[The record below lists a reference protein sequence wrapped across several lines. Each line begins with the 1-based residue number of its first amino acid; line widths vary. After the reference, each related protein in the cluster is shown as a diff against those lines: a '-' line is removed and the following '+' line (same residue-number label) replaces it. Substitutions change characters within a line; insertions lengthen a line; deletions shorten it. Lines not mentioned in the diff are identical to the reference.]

1 MHKRIID
8 GALTISS
15 VRVEYENDTESK
27 RIKFAFV
34 VWIGESCK
42 VMRKA
47 KVSIQS
53 GNVRKVL
60 AHHSITV
67 DAREAADLNEKD
79 IIIRLRKAGGADYNN
94 QTRS

>member
-1 MHKRIID
+1 
-8 GALTISS
+8 
-15 VRVEYENDTESK
+15 VRVEYANDTESK

-34 VWIGESCK
+34 VWIGERCK

-67 DAREAADLNEKD
+67 DARDLSDLNERE
-79 IIIRLRKAGGADYNN
+79 IVVRLRKAGGADYNGSS
-94 QTRS
+94 RA

>member
-1 MHKRIID
+1 MNWYATAK
-8 GALTISS
+8 SS
-15 VRVEYENDTESK
+15 LRVEYANDTESK
-27 RIKFAFV
+27 RIKFAFI

-60 AHHSITV
+60 SHHSITV
-67 DAREAADLNEKD
+67 DARDSSDLNEKD
-79 IIIRLRKAGGADYNN
+79 IVVRLRKAGGADYNN

>member
-1 MHKRIID
+1 M
-8 GALTISS
+8 
-15 VRVEYENDTESK
+15 RVEYANDTESK

-67 DAREAADLNEKD
+67 DARDLSDLNEKE
-79 IIIRLRKAGGADYNN
+79 IVIRLRKAGGADYNGSS
-94 QTRS
+94 RA

>member
-1 MHKRIID
+1 MGSIRM
-8 GALTISS
+8 
-15 VRVEYENDTESK
+15 EYENDTESK

-34 VWIGESCK
+34 IWIGEGCK

-60 AHHSITV
+60 AHHAITV
-67 DAREAADLNEKD
+67 DAREPADLEERD
-79 IIIRLRKAGGADYNN
+79 LVVRLRKAGGADYNN